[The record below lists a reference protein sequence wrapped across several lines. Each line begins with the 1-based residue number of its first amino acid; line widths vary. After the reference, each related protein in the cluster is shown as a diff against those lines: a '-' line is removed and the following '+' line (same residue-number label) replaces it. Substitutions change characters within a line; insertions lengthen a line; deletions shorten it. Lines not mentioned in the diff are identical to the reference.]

1 MSTAAN
7 RWLLGGTVVLL
18 PLLEPRGPGQSA
30 PVDAVAVVYVVVA
43 LIAIARSRQPL
54 HLPAKGAL
62 LLILGASLLATV
74 FGLDLPAG
82 MLSILVEAYL
92 FLLFLCVANHLGG
105 DPAGLR
111 AVLVTWS
118 IAATAWAGM
127 LIAFQLQVVP
137 APLEAL
143 LAGDGGGGPRAAGA
157 AGNPNLAASY
167 LLTSFFLLFAS
178 PWSRRRPARV
188 AAAGALLFALYVT
201 GSNGGLLGLMAG
213 VPVLAVAA
221 ALRRTRTPAQRLG
234 VVGGAVLTCGVVLAA
249 ALVAG
254 TPRADIL
261 DVQALA
267 QQERGGVFE
276 GSIGRLDRSV
286 GGRLAIW
293 SSAWHAADS
302 RVTIGVGPG
311 SAPEIPLGVGTLKRG
326 LHNDYL
332 AFLIERG
339 IAGLLG
345 LLGLV
350 ALVAVLLRW
359 SGRLLEAVLPDP
371 RGGWLRPAGLS
382 AAVVANLVVATN
394 HESFHFR
401 HVWILFG
408 LVWAASRLVS
418 GQPATLPAGP
428 EFAAKE
434 LGHVGQ

>member
-1 MSTAAN
+1 
-7 RWLLGGTVVLL
+7 
-18 PLLEPRGPGQSA
+18 
-30 PVDAVAVVYVVVA
+30 VDAVAVAYVVVA

-54 HLPAKGAL
+54 HLPAMGAL
-62 LLILGASLLATV
+62 VLILGASLLATV
-74 FGLDLPAG
+74 FGLNLPAG
-82 MLSILVEAYL
+82 MLSILVEIYL
-92 FLLFLCVANHLGG
+92 FLLFLCVANDLGG
-105 DPAGLR
+105 DPGALR
-111 AVLVTWS
+111 TVLVVWS
-118 IAATAWAGM
+118 IAATAWAGV

-143 LAGDGGGGPRAAGA
+143 LVGGGGGPRAAGA

-167 LLTSFFLLFAS
+167 LLTSFFLLFVS
-178 PWSRRRPARV
+178 PWPRQVPARV
-188 AAAGALLFALYVT
+188 AAAGTLLFAIYVT
-201 GSNGGLLGLMAG
+201 GSNGGLLGLVAG

-221 ALRRTRTPAQRLG
+221 ALRRTRTPAHRLG
-234 VVGGAVLTCGVVLAA
+234 VVGGAVIACGLVLAA

-254 TPRADIL
+254 MPRADVL

-311 SAPEIPLGVGTLKRG
+311 SAPEIPLGIGTLKRG

-332 AFLIERG
+332 AFLIER
-339 IAGLLG
+339 GLLG

-359 SGRLLEAVLPDP
+359 SGRLLEAVVPDP
-371 RGGWLRPAGLS
+371 EGGWLRPAGLS

-408 LVWAASRLVS
+408 LVWAVSRLVPEPTAS
-418 GQPATLPAGP
+418 PPARP
-428 EFAAKE
+428 EVTSEE
-434 LGHVGQ
+434 LGHVGG